1 MLSRTPDTAASAPGG
16 LRRFWRRTGTRV
28 LALQALALVL
38 AFGVAGALASVSI
51 RQISERAYQAD
62 VMGEVASLN
71 DEWLHKGVGHLPFT
85 VTKRSRLWHGFE
97 YGLTGPGGVYL
108 AGNPGLAAL
117 HRAGWAQPMAGARR
131 VLAYTEL
138 LPGGGQLTVGRD
150 LTAEQHQM
158 RDLTALLALCG
169 AAGVA
174 ICLATAY
181 LTTRWTWRR
190 LDELSSSA
198 ALVTAGRL
206 DVRAP
211 VKNPAAP
218 DEIDEVSLAFN
229 AMLDRISRL
238 VGELRR
244 VTMDV
249 AHDMRRP
256 LTRLRQK
263 LERLGREAQSAPK
276 IAAQV
281 QRLDAEF
288 LEILRTFD
296 ALLQLAEIEGS
307 ARPEDLVNLTDVTE
321 RVTEALRPDI
331 EDGGRTLEA
340 VMEPA
345 MVRGDSDLV
354 AQAVVNLLENAARHT
369 PAGTQIVVRVEA
381 NSGAPSLQV
390 RDNGPGIPDGLKNL
404 ALAPWGR
411 LEASRSASGSGL
423 GLAIVASIAERHGA
437 QLELSDAQPGLDAR
451 LLFPDATAH
460 SA

>member
-1 MLSRTPDTAASAPGG
+1 MSSRTPDAAAPSG

-28 LALQALALVL
+28 LAFQALALVL

-62 VMGEVASLN
+62 VMGEVASLD
-71 DEWLHKGVGHLPFT
+71 DEWRHKGVDHLPYT
-85 VTKRSRLWHGFE
+85 VAKRSRLWHGFE

-108 AGNPGLAAL
+108 AGDPSLAPL
-117 HRAGWAQPMAGARR
+117 DRAGWTRPIAGKRL
-131 VLAYTEL
+131 VLTYTEP
-138 LPGGGQLTVGRD
+138 LPGGGWLTVGRD

-158 RDLTALLALCG
+158 RNLAALLALCG

-211 VKNPAAP
+211 VRNPAAP

-229 AMLDRISRL
+229 AMLERISRL

-263 LERLGREAQSAPK
+263 LERLGRETRSTPGL
-276 IAAQV
+276 AAQV

-288 LEILRTFD
+288 MEILRTFD

-307 ARPEDLVNLTDVTE
+307 ARPQDLVNLTDVTE

-331 EDGGRTLEA
+331 EDGGRTLQA

-345 MVRGDSDLV
+345 TVRGDSDLV

-381 NSGAPSLQV
+381 NRGAPSLQV
-390 RDNGPGIPDGLKNL
+390 RDNGPGIPDSLKNL

-437 QLELSDAQPGLDAR
+437 QLELCDAGPGLEAR
-451 LLFPDATAH
+451 LLFPDVTGA